1 MAWLTLDDK
10 RKIRWVVDQVIS
22 RRIEIRIWVQ
32 GEKTLFTSKIIDINH
47 GSISSEIESR
57 PELIIEK
64 LFPEKGNSFIRSLPE
79 VAVEFFIN
87 QNLCR
92 CTVECIGLSST
103 PPHFGFIMSFPESLE
118 IKEKRREE
126 RLTYETP
133 KFISA
138 ELRVGKKSK
147 RDRLYELNVLN
158 SSKHGLGLIITRK
171 DVDLLRIV
179 QKGDSLDDITFLT
192 SWSMIKANGTVS
204 HITKIEDGKHKGCY
218 LLGID
223 SREITGG
230 RKPNN
235 H

>member
-1 MAWLTLDDK
+1 MAWLTLDDN
-10 RKIRWVVDQVIS
+10 RKIRWVIDQVIS
-22 RRIEIRIWVQ
+22 KRIEIRIWVQ
-32 GEKTLFTSKIIDINH
+32 GEKTLFTSKIIKTNH
-47 GSISSEIESR
+47 GSISSEIQRR

-92 CTVECIGLSST
+92 CSVECIGLSNT
-103 PPHFGFIMSFPESLE
+103 PPHLGFIMSFPESLE
-118 IKEKRREE
+118 IEEKRREE
-126 RLTYETP
+126 RLTHETP
-133 KFISA
+133 EFISA

-147 RDRLYELNVLN
+147 RDKLYELNVLN
-158 SSKHGLGLIITRK
+158 SSRHGFGLIITRK

-179 QKGDSLDDITFLT
+179 QKGDRLDDITFVT
-192 SWSMIKANGTVS
+192 SWSMIKANGIVS

-223 SREITGG
+223 SREIIEIV
-230 RKPNN
+230 N
-235 H
+235 

>member
-1 MAWLTLDDK
+1 MAWLTLDDN
-10 RKIRWVVDQVIS
+10 RKIRWVIDQVIS

-32 GEKTLFTSKIIDINH
+32 GEKTLFTSKIIETNH
-47 GSISSEIESR
+47 GSISSEIERR

-64 LFPEKGNSFIRSLPE
+64 LFPEKGNSLIRSLPE

-118 IKEKRREE
+118 IEEKRREE
-126 RLTYETP
+126 RLTHETP
-133 KFISA
+133 EFISA
-138 ELRVGKKSK
+138 ELRLGKKSK
-147 RDRLYELNVLN
+147 RDKPYELNVLN
-158 SSKHGLGLIITRK
+158 SSKHGLGLIIT
-171 DVDLLRIV
+171 
-179 QKGDSLDDITFLT
+179 TFLT
-192 SWSMIKANGTVS
+192 SWSMIKASGTVS

-230 RKPNN
+230 KKTGSDPPEKRRAGL
-235 H
+235 HS